1 MALSPS
7 YTVSQIAHALKV
19 SPPTVRAWARDYS
32 AFLSSQATP
41 APEQERLFD
50 DDDLAVLMTVKTL
63 RSQRE
68 KHPAIVERLAAGERL
83 EPPDAPPPPPRASSG
98 RIIEQ
103 EPAPAGDA
111 IRAFESALTVYQGQ
125 VTDLTNRL
133 IAAEVGRAAAEV
145 ELKLL
150 KARLTEEQPAPAA
163 DAPAAPPAS
172 LADALRGWWRGRK
185 K

>member
-83 EPPDAPPPPPRASSG
+83 EPPDAPPPPPRAPSG
-98 RIIEQ
+98 RIVEQ
-103 EPAPAGDA
+103 PPAPAGDA
-111 IRAFESALTVYQGQ
+111 VRAFQSALTVYQSQ

-133 IAAEVGRAAAEV
+133 IAAEIRAAAAEV
-145 ELKLL
+145 ELRLL